1 LAGSNRRSTTSA
13 PRGGASRSAA
23 SGPGAPGGR
32 RRLVD
37 YPRRGYS
44 GLHRWLPSWRFV
56 VGSILSFVFLCLGVV
71 VAAYALTDVPS
82 PDAVAEEQASVVYY
96 ADGTTELGRF
106 PGPNRN
112 LVDYTTLPEYVGQ
125 AVVSAEDRT
134 FFENQGI
141 SITGMGRALLNN
153 LRGGSTQG
161 GSTLTQQYVERYYVG
176 KTTTSYLGKAKEA
189 LLAIKIAQTET
200 KEQILGR
207 YLNTIYFGRNAY
219 GIDAAA
225 QSYFGKPAAELDV
238 SQAAMLAGL
247 IPSPNNWDPAV
258 SPEKAEQRWNYVLDG
273 MVRDGYIAQA
283 DRDALTFPV
292 VNPYVRSDRL
302 GGPNGYLLEYVAQE
316 LTATG
321 SITDDVLSREGLRIT
336 TTIEKPVQ
344 DTAVGSVA
352 QMRSGE
358 LSDGATPDPA
368 LKVGVVSID
377 PSNGGI
383 VSMYGGEDFLTD
395 QINRATRG
403 RVQGGS
409 TFKPFTLIAAL
420 ENGIPLTERFNGRS
434 PQEFPNWKVSNFGG
448 RDFGD
453 IDLVDATA
461 DSVNTVY
468 AQLNLEVGPEKTAE
482 VAARAGITT
491 PVNSQPSNVLGTDDV
506 SPLDMASAYA
516 TIAAQGVYH
525 KPFMVSEATYPDGD
539 VAYTGETAPTQV
551 FDAGVMADTTYAMTQ
566 VVQRGSGKTYIK
578 PLGREIAGKT
588 GTSNENKSAWF
599 VGFTPHIVSAVAL
612 SQVGENGKD
621 PVQITPWGRGVDE
634 VTGGTWPA
642 RLWAQYMEPVFGLEK
657 YAAKTSFPPRADVN
671 ADRKPTAAPTTQ
683 APTPTEQPAEPE
695 QPATVAVPAVGA
707 GTKIADAQAAITNAG
722 LTVGGQ
728 RQVASDQPAGT
739 VLGTDPGSG
748 AQVAP
753 GSAVTILVSDGSLA
767 VQQPPANQNPGA
779 GAGGAGGGAG
789 GGSGG
794 GAGAGTGAGGN
805 AGAGQQPGTQG

>member
-1 LAGSNRRSTTSA
+1 MAGSTRRSTTNA
-13 PRGGASRSAA
+13 PRGGASRTTS
-23 SGPGAPGGR
+23 SGGR
-32 RRLVD
+32 RRIFD
-37 YPRRGYS
+37 YPRRGYT

-56 VGSILSFVFLCLGVV
+56 VGGILSFVFLSLGVV
-71 VAAYALTDVPS
+71 VAAYALTDVPA
-82 PDAVAEEQASVVYY
+82 PDDFAEEQASVVYY
-96 ADGTTELGRF
+96 ADGTTELGRYE
-106 PGPNRN
+106 GPNRN
-112 LVDYTTLPEYVGQ
+112 LVDYESLPEHVGQ
-125 AVVSAEDRT
+125 AVVSAEDHT

-141 SITGMGRALLNN
+141 SITGMGRAFLNN
-153 LRGGSTQG
+153 LKGGDTQG

-176 KTTTSYLGKAKEA
+176 ETTTSYVGKAKEA

-273 MVRDGYIAQA
+273 MVRDGFLAQA
-283 DRDALTFPV
+283 DRDALTFPT

-302 GGPNGYLLEYVAQE
+302 GGSNGYLLEYVTQE

-321 SITDDVLSREGLRIT
+321 TLTEDMLSRRGLSIV

-344 DTAVGSVA
+344 DTAVASVA
-352 QMRSGE
+352 QVRSGE
-358 LSDGATPDPA
+358 LADGAVPDPA

-377 PSNGGI
+377 PTNGAI
-383 VSMYGGEDFLTD
+383 VSMYGGENYLTD
-395 QINRATRG
+395 MINRATRG

-420 ENGIPLTERFNGRS
+420 ENGIPLTERYNGRS
-434 PQEFPNWKVSNFGG
+434 PQEFGDWKVNNFGFE
-448 RDFGD
+448 DFGD
-453 IDLVDATA
+453 IDLVKATEQ
-461 DSVNTVY
+461 SVNTVY
-468 AQLNLEVGPEKTAE
+468 AQVNIEVGPEKTAE
-482 VAARAGITT
+482 VAARAGVTS
-491 PVNSQPSNVLGTDDV
+491 PVNTQPSNVLGSDDV

-525 KPFMVSEATYPDGD
+525 KPYMVAQATYPDGD

-566 VVQRGSGKTYIK
+566 VVEKGSGKRYIA
-578 PLGREIAGKT
+578 PIGRDIAGKT

-599 VGFTPHIVSAVAL
+599 VGFTPQIVTSVAL

-621 PVQITPWGRGVDE
+621 VVSITPWGKGVDE
-634 VTGGTWPA
+634 VTGSTWPS
-642 RLWAQYMEPVFGLEK
+642 RLWAQYMTPVLQMEK
-657 YAAKTSFPPRADVN
+657 YATPTPFPERANVN
-671 ADRKPTAAPTTQ
+671 ADRKPTATPTTEAPVETQ
-683 APTPTEQPAEPE
+683 APVEPE
-695 QPATVAVPAVGA
+695 EPATVAVPSIGS
-707 GTKIADAQAAITNAG
+707 GMKIADAQAAITNAG
-722 LTVGGQ
+722 LTVAGE
-728 RQVASDQPAGT
+728 RRVASDQPEGT

-748 AQVAP
+748 TQLAP
-753 GSAVTILVSDGSLA
+753 GTAVTILVSDGSGYVA
-767 VQQPPANQNPGA
+767 PPEPGESPEPPGNQGNAA
-779 GAGGAGGGAG
+779 GQ
-789 GGSGG
+789 
-794 GAGAGTGAGGN
+794 GAGTTG
-805 AGAGQQPGTQG
+805 